1 MPSRRYS
8 DCATATGSERAG
20 SGEDG
25 VRAMLQHYGGEGCR
39 SMNQATRRRIVTKA
53 IPAECAVLGRSVGG
67 GGRAVSPR
75 RPAREA
81 VVRPRGLVREAGV
94 GRDVEPTR
102 AGPGSRR
109 GPGRWGLRG
118 PTAGEVTR
126 DRSAWRPG
134 STPEFHFDGH
144 AASKVEFEGLAM

>member
-1 MPSRRYS
+1 
-8 DCATATGSERAG
+8 
-20 SGEDG
+20 
-25 VRAMLQHYGGEGCR
+25 MLQHYGGEGCR

-102 AGPGSRR
+102 AGPGS
-109 GPGRWGLRG
+109 
-118 PTAGEVTR
+118 
-126 DRSAWRPG
+126 
-134 STPEFHFDGH
+134 
-144 AASKVEFEGLAM
+144 

>member
-25 VRAMLQHYGGEGCR
+25 VRAMLQHYGGEGRR

-53 IPAECAVLGRSVGG
+53 IPAECAALGRSVGG
-67 GGRAVSPR
+67 GGRAVSPK

-81 VVRPRGLVREAGV
+81 DVRPRGLARQAGV
-94 GRDVEPTR
+94 GRVEAEP
-102 AGPGSRR
+102 
-109 GPGRWGLRG
+109 
-118 PTAGEVTR
+118 
-126 DRSAWRPG
+126 RPG
-134 STPEFHFDGH
+134 P
-144 AASKVEFEGLAM
+144 